1 MFLIMGLFILYF
13 VFSITFQL
21 YSFFIYVIC
30 SDFTYIFSP
39 FISLNLLIYEIARQ
53 LGHLLSLAKDNLK
66 WKNKMRK

>member
-1 MFLIMGLFILYF
+1 MGLFILYF

-21 YSFFIYVIC
+21 YSFFIYIIC
-30 SDFTYIFSP
+30 SDFTYILSP